1 MNEDI
6 NCLICGETN
15 HFLDNCPYTHGG
27 HKHDCDNTCPVWDD
41 DPPDAINPYAKPYD
55 DALAGHLRLRVALG
69 RATEATNDLG
79 IALRDINAN

>member
-1 MNEDI
+1 MNRHALWSHITAVIVTPYNVED
-6 NCLICGETN
+6 CHQPTEQ
-15 HFLDNCPYTHGG
+15 
-27 HKHDCDNTCPVWDD
+27 TCYGPGIQ
-41 DPPDAINPYAKPYD
+41 DPPDAQSPYAKPYD